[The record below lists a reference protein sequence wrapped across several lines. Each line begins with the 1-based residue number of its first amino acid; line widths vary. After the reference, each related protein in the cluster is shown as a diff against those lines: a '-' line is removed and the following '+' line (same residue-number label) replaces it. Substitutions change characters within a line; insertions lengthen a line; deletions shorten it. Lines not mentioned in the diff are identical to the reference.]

1 MCNKDFAKFGSMPV
15 SSVWAWAMLMLLLML
30 CRADIDIR
38 LDTDVLTPFNSSF
51 FKINLSDTLY
61 GPNSLRNT
69 TSQAEEP
76 PSLFNLL
83 KKPKIIIIGENDTL
97 CVDDN
102 CESDPP
108 LNAPPTS
115 PIPIPISTPLP
126 VPEMSPSNG
135 AIAIGIVGAVGGAV
149 GVFILVMIFS
159 VKNLRQPQAEVRKS
173 VIPVKIDAPFQRL
186 KISR

>member
-1 MCNKDFAKFGSMPV
+1 MCNKYFTKFSSMSV

-51 FKINLSDTLY
+51 FKTNLSDTLY

-76 PSLFNLL
+76 SPLFNLL

-102 CESDPP
+102 CESDPS
-108 LNAPPTS
+108 LNTPSSS

-126 VPEMSPSNG
+126 EMPSSNG
-135 AIAIGIVGAVGGAV
+135 AIAVGIVGAVGSAV
-149 GVFILVMIFS
+149 VVFILVMIFS
-159 VKNLRQPQAEVRKS
+159 GKTLRQPQTEVKKS
-173 VIPVKIDAPFQRL
+173 VIPVKIDALWLQAM
-186 KISR
+186 